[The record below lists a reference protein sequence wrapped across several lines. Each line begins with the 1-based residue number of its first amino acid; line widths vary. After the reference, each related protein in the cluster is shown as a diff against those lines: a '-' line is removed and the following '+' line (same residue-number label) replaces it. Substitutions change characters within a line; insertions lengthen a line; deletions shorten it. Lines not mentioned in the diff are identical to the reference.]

1 MVFQGKLALGDW
13 VIGRLVHLFLLLPI
27 RKKVLHSS
35 KKEEAAEA
43 DASILEILEF
53 GGGERDCCC
62 CCRSVSC
69 EVCGI
74 IRWAVGMERFC
85 KGLNK
90 ALKKS

>member
-13 VIGRLVHLFLLLPI
+13 GIGRSVHLFLLLPI
-27 RKKVLHSS
+27 RKKVLHFS
-35 KKEEAAEA
+35 KKEEATEA

-62 CCRSVSC
+62 CCRCVSC

-74 IRWAVGMERFC
+74 TRWAVGMESFC